1 MQSRYKYSSDINS
14 SDDDDESFEDE
25 AVETSPN
32 LLKRASSLVCMPISS
47 LSNRPQE
54 RLLRH
59 PFNKS
64 GSTFADVEASC
75 SIGLLDYEEGDRVV
89 FSTRSVC
96 RHAFH
101 EDCIVIWPEIGKKRC
116 LMCRNFLVSGRAMDN
131 KTTKQHDEEDVHA
144 IGNIKDASR
153 GNMNDDSTDIE

>member
-1 MQSRYKYSSDINS
+1 
-14 SDDDDESFEDE
+14 
-25 AVETSPN
+25 
-32 LLKRASSLVCMPISS
+32 MPISS
-47 LSNRPQE
+47 RSNRPQE

-59 PFNKS
+59 PCKKS
-64 GSTFADVEASC
+64 GNTLADVEARF
-75 SIGLLDYEEGDRVV
+75 SICLLDYEEGDRVV
-89 FSTRSVC
+89 FSTHSVR

-101 EDCIVIWPEIGKKRC
+101 EYCIMIWLEIGKKRC